1 MAGGGN
7 GVRYF
12 KEDAF
17 FKMISSGIK
26 ILSDMA
32 H

>member
-1 MAGGGN
+1 MKGGGN
-7 GVRYF
+7 GVRFF

-17 FKMISSGIK
+17 FKLISSGNK
-26 ILSDMA
+26 MLSDMA